1 MIQQKNNYYYDSFH
15 DICTIYLKKA
25 NSIYSTEES
34 KGIFIMYDEDT
45 DEIIGAEILYY
56 SNRLKVNL
64 EKKLP
69 IQLMEIVNNLA
80 I

>member
-1 MIQQKNNYYYDSFH
+1 MIQQKSNYYYDSSN
-15 DICTIYLKKA
+15 DICSIYLKKA
-25 NSIYSTEES
+25 NHVYSEEES
-34 KGIFIMYDEDT
+34 KGIFIIYDENT

-64 EKKLP
+64 QNKLP
-69 IQLMEIVNNLA
+69 KQVMDIVNNLK